1 MDLKINREMLPVTE
15 ILLDEV
21 QEQSVELDYV
31 LPDYDPDI
39 FRIIGCEIQPTI
51 VNSTTGT
58 DRITYELRADIRVL
72 YCGSES
78 TLLQCVA
85 QQMTFTRNVEL
96 PRPAEDLQVQIR
108 PRTTY
113 ANCRAVSPR
122 RLEVRGAVSV
132 SIRAAGDRKQ
142 EVIEDVFGMHVQL
155 RKVPVEYAAQKR
167 RATKHILLNE
177 DVELGQSKP
186 PIRSIVRSS
195 VRLNHEEQSILA
207 GKLVAKGEAT
217 VQFLYTWQQE
227 DGSNGL
233 EQMQFTVPYSQIV
246 DMEQIDDTYRG
257 SVDTQVVRCD
267 LKPCTGKNGS
277 MDSLQCELELCLR
290 CTAIKTASIQ
300 LVTDAFS
307 TLYPCEQETV
317 SLQIDMAPVP
327 VHAVMPCSASLQPT
341 DTVPECIYDLHCH
354 VRNINMQLLSDTNRI
369 RISGML
375 CCNLLAGDADG
386 MPMMLEK
393 EEAFEVYTD
402 SETPVDN
409 AVLQAEVLPTD
420 CTYHLASDGKITIQA
435 SLLLRGYLRPS
446 ARHTCLSGLTVDGEN
461 KLVRDGDYALKL
473 YYGAERRKRLGHCQ
487 AVPHQRRG
495 DHGGKRPDRRT
506 AYRCGH
512 ALYSHCTVTAGGTEY
527 GKHDLSGHCLPHR
540 R

>member
-1 MDLKINREMLPVTE
+1 
-15 ILLDEV
+15 
-21 QEQSVELDYV
+21 
-31 LPDYDPDI
+31 
-39 FRIIGCEIQPTI
+39 
-51 VNSTTGT
+51 
-58 DRITYELRADIRVL
+58 
-72 YCGSES
+72 
-78 TLLQCVA
+78 
-85 QQMTFTRNVEL
+85 
-96 PRPAEDLQVQIR
+96 
-108 PRTTY
+108 
-113 ANCRAVSPR
+113 
-122 RLEVRGAVSV
+122 
-132 SIRAAGDRKQ
+132 
-142 EVIEDVFGMHVQL
+142 MHVQL

-167 RATKHILLNE
+167 RATKHILLSE

-473 YYGAERRKRLGHCQ
+473 YYGVEHENVWDIAKRC
-487 AVPHQRRG
+487 
-495 DHGGKRPDRRT
+495 RT
-506 AYRCGH
+506 SVGAIMEEND
-512 ALYSHCTVTAGGTEY
+512 LTDEQLTAAGM
-527 GKHDLSGHCLPHR
+527 LFIPIVQ
-540 R
+540 

>member
-96 PRPAEDLQVQIR
+96 PALLRTCKCRSVPA
-108 PRTTY
+108 PPMPT
-113 ANCRAVSPR
+113 AVP
-122 RLEVRGAVSV
+122 SV
-132 SIRAAGDRKQ
+132 PAGWKSAEPFRFRFGLPATGSE

-186 PIRSIVRSS
+186 PIHSIVRSS

-473 YYGAERRKRLGHCQ
+473 YYGVEHENVWDIAKRC
-487 AVPHQRRG
+487 
-495 DHGGKRPDRRT
+495 RT
-506 AYRCGH
+506 SVRAIMEEND
-512 ALYSHCTVTAGGTEY
+512 LTDEQLTAAGM
-527 GKHDLSGHCLPHR
+527 LFIPIVQ
-540 R
+540 

>member
-186 PIRSIVRSS
+186 PIHSIVRSS

-341 DTVPECIYDLHCH
+341 DTMPECIYDLHCH

-473 YYGAERRKRLGHCQ
+473 YYGVEHENVWDIAKRC
-487 AVPHQRRG
+487 
-495 DHGGKRPDRRT
+495 RT
-506 AYRCGH
+506 SVGAIMEEND
-512 ALYSHCTVTAGGTEY
+512 LTDEQLTAAGM
-527 GKHDLSGHCLPHR
+527 LFIPIVQ
-540 R
+540 

>member
-375 CCNLLAGDADG
+375 CCRLLVRDENGS
-386 MPMMLEK
+386 PMLLEK
-393 EEAFEVYTD
+393 EEAFEKLLGRIHPGAIVLLHSTSSTNASILDELLTKWEEMGYTFGTL
-402 SETPVDN
+402 E
-409 AVLQAEVLPTD
+409 E
-420 CTYHLASDGKITIQA
+420 
-435 SLLLRGYLRPS
+435 
-446 ARHTCLSGLTVDGEN
+446 
-461 KLVRDGDYALKL
+461 LVEA
-473 YYGAERRKRLGHCQ
+473 A
-487 AVPHQRRG
+487 
-495 DHGGKRPDRRT
+495 
-506 AYRCGH
+506 
-512 ALYSHCTVTAGGTEY
+512 
-527 GKHDLSGHCLPHR
+527 
-540 R
+540 

>member
-1 MDLKINREMLPVTE
+1 MELKINREMIPVTE
-15 ILLDEV
+15 TILDDV

-39 FRIIGCEIQPTI
+39 FRIIGCEMHPVI
-51 VNSTTGT
+51 VSYTTAS
-58 DRITYELRADIRVL
+58 DRITYELRVDIRIL
-72 YCGSES
+72 YCGAGS
-78 TLLQCVA
+78 TLLQCVS
-85 QQMTFTRNVEL
+85 QQMMFSRSAEL
-96 PRPAEDLQVQIR
+96 PRTAENPTLTLR
-108 PRTTY
+108 PRITY
-113 ANCRAVSPR
+113 SNCRAVSPR
-122 RLEVRGAVSV
+122 RLEARGAVSV
-132 SIRAAGDRKQ
+132 QIRVTGDRRQ
-142 EVIEDVFGMHVQL
+142 EVIRDVFGMHVQL
-155 RKVPVEYAAQKR
+155 RKIPVEYAAQKR
-167 RATKHILLNE
+167 SAVKNITLSE
-177 DVELGQSKP
+177 EVELGAAKP
-186 PIRSIVRSS
+186 PIRSIVRNN
-195 VRLNHEEQSILA
+195 VRLVHQETSILA
-207 GKLVAKGEAT
+207 GKLIVKGDAE
-217 VQFLYTWQQE
+217 VQLLYTWQKD
-227 DGSNGL
+227 DGSGGM
-233 EQMQFTVPYSQIV
+233 ESMQFTLPYSQIV

-473 YYGAERRKRLGHCQ
+473 YYGVEHENVWDIAKRC
-487 AVPHQRRG
+487 
-495 DHGGKRPDRRT
+495 RT
-506 AYRCGH
+506 SVGAIMEEND
-512 ALYSHCTVTAGGTEY
+512 LTDEQLTAAGM
-527 GKHDLSGHCLPHR
+527 LFIPIVQ
-540 R
+540 

>member
-1 MDLKINREMLPVTE
+1 MDLKINRDMLPVTE

-177 DVELGQSKP
+177 DVELGQS
-186 PIRSIVRSS
+186 
-195 VRLNHEEQSILA
+195 
-207 GKLVAKGEAT
+207 
-217 VQFLYTWQQE
+217 
-227 DGSNGL
+227 
-233 EQMQFTVPYSQIV
+233 
-246 DMEQIDDTYRG
+246 
-257 SVDTQVVRCD
+257 
-267 LKPCTGKNGS
+267 
-277 MDSLQCELELCLR
+277 
-290 CTAIKTASIQ
+290 
-300 LVTDAFS
+300 
-307 TLYPCEQETV
+307 
-317 SLQIDMAPVP
+317 
-327 VHAVMPCSASLQPT
+327 
-341 DTVPECIYDLHCH
+341 
-354 VRNINMQLLSDTNRI
+354 
-369 RISGML
+369 
-375 CCNLLAGDADG
+375 
-386 MPMMLEK
+386 
-393 EEAFEVYTD
+393 
-402 SETPVDN
+402 
-409 AVLQAEVLPTD
+409 
-420 CTYHLASDGKITIQA
+420 
-435 SLLLRGYLRPS
+435 
-446 ARHTCLSGLTVDGEN
+446 
-461 KLVRDGDYALKL
+461 
-473 YYGAERRKRLGHCQ
+473 
-487 AVPHQRRG
+487 
-495 DHGGKRPDRRT
+495 
-506 AYRCGH
+506 
-512 ALYSHCTVTAGGTEY
+512 
-527 GKHDLSGHCLPHR
+527 
-540 R
+540 